1 MTNRVLGARWM
12 IDRRPK
18 GEGMIKRQRC
28 EGVSYITSQ
37 ALPFFDLSSLC
48 HNEKNSKGF
57 ERKND
62 KKIR

>member
-1 MTNRVLGARWM
+1 MTNRVLGAQWM

-37 ALPFFDLSSLC
+37 ALSLSSIFL
-48 HNEKNSKGF
+48 HFVTMKKFQGM
-57 ERKND
+57 RK
-62 KKIR
+62 KE